1 MIRPEGNRG
10 RRGAESMTALVE
22 SHGGVLFDLGA
33 AGGPRPARPGDL
45 AGARVPVGIRIQS
58 TRVKPGELFAGLRG
72 LRTDGARFLP
82 DAFSRGATSAL
93 VSPERSVGDAAA
105 ALEARGVDLA
115 GRSLWLHPRAA
126 EVLGAVAA
134 DIHGR
139 PADRLLIAA
148 VTGTNGKTSVCHLV
162 GQLLDRAELAPAVLG
177 TAGHRLRSARGP
189 LRLAASHTTPDVASL
204 QALLA
209 GHVAGGGR
217 TAVMEASSHGLV
229 QGRLAGLAPR
239 VAAFTNLS
247 REHLDY
253 HGSMERYLDAKA
265 RVWDLLTPGEGIAV
279 VFGRSDASLEMRRRA
294 AAAGARVVTVD
305 VDAEADLTARKVRRT
320 REGWSFVLAGLGLPA
335 APVELPLPG
344 RHNVE
349 NALVA
354 VAIARSLG
362 ASAAAVAAGLGAA
375 VAPPGR
381 LERVSAGAGA
391 GAAPFEVMVDYA
403 HSPEAMERV
412 LADLRCDLD
421 GRGDS
426 GRLICV
432 FGCGGDRDRGKR
444 VPMGRAAGRIAD
456 VSVVTSDNPRSEDP
470 AAIADAVL
478 QGIDAA
484 GGRRVLELDRGRA
497 IERALGMA
505 RRGDVIL
512 IAGKGHENTQTIAGQ
527 ALPFDDRVVAAEA
540 LARLALEEGR
550 SAS

>member
-1 MIRPEGNRG
+1 MIRPGENQESSGVK
-10 RRGAESMTALVE
+10 SMTALVE
-22 SHGGVLFDLGA
+22 SHGGVLYDLGA
-33 AGGPRPARPGDL
+33 DGGPRPARPGDH
-45 AGARVPVGIRIQS
+45 AGAHVPVGIRIQS
-58 TRVKPGELFAGLRG
+58 SRMKSGELFAGLKG

-82 DAFSRGATSAL
+82 DAFQRGAAGAL
-93 VSPERSVGDAAA
+93 VSTDRSVSAAAA
-105 ALEARGVDLA
+105 ALEGRGIDLS
-115 GRSLWLHPRAA
+115 GRSLWLHPRPA

-134 DIHGR
+134 DVHGR
-139 PADRLLIAA
+139 PADRLKIAA

-189 LRLAASHTTPDVASL
+189 LRLAASHTTPDVAEL
-204 QALLA
+204 QGLLA

-229 QGRLAGLAPR
+229 QGRLAGLAPG
-239 VAAFTNLS
+239 VAAFTNLT

-294 AAAGARVVTVD
+294 EAVGARVVTVD
-305 VDAEADLTARKVRRT
+305 VGGEADLTARQLRRT
-320 REGWSFVLAGLGLPA
+320 REGWSFVLGGLGMPA

-354 VAIARSLG
+354 AAIARSMG

-381 LERVSAGAGA
+381 LERVSAGAGE
-391 GAAPFEVMVDYA
+391 APFEVMVDYA
-403 HSPEAMERV
+403 HSPDAMERV
-412 LADLRCDLD
+412 LADLRRDLD
-421 GRGDS
+421 GRDEA

-470 AAIADAVL
+470 AAIAGTVL
-478 QGIDAA
+478 EGIDAA

-505 RRGDVIL
+505 RRGDVVL
-512 IAGKGHENTQTIAGQ
+512 IAGKGHENTQTIAGR

-540 LARLALEEGR
+540 LARLAASPGG

>member
-1 MIRPEGNRG
+1 MIRPEGSQG
-10 RRGAESMTALVE
+10 VDGAMSMAALVE
-22 SHGGVLFDLGA
+22 RHGGVLHALGA
-33 AGGPRPARPGDL
+33 AGGPRPARAGDP
-45 AGARVPVGIRIQS
+45 AGAKVPAGIRIQS
-58 TRVKPGELFAGLRG
+58 AWIERGELFAGLKG

-82 DAFSRGATSAL
+82 EAFERGATGAL
-93 VSPERSVGDAAA
+93 VSPERSVSAVAA
-105 ALEARGVDLA
+105 ALQARGIDLS
-115 GRSLWLHPRAA
+115 GRSLWLHPRPAD
-126 EVLGAVAA
+126 VLGAVAA
-134 DIHGR
+134 DVHGR
-139 PADRLLIAA
+139 PADRLGIAV

-189 LRLAASHTTPDVASL
+189 LRLAASHTTPDVAAL

-239 VAAFTNLS
+239 VAAFTNLT

-294 AAAGARVVTVD
+294 ETAGARVVTVD
-305 VDAEADLTARKVRRT
+305 VGAAADLTAQELRRT
-320 REGWSFVLAGLGLPA
+320 REGWSFVLAGLGFPA
-335 APVELPLPG
+335 TPVELPLPG

-354 VAIARSLG
+354 AAVARSLG
-362 ASAAAVAAGLGAA
+362 ATAAAVVAGLGAA
-375 VAPPGR
+375 AAPPGR
-381 LERVSAGAGA
+381 LERVSAGA

-403 HSPEAMERV
+403 HSPDAMERV
-412 LADLRCDLD
+412 LAELRRDLD
-421 GRGDS
+421 GRDEA

-470 AAIADAVL
+470 AAIAETVL
-478 QGIDAA
+478 EGVDAA

-505 RRGDVIL
+505 RRGDVVL
-512 IAGKGHENTQTIAGQ
+512 IAGKGHENTQTIGGR

-540 LARLALEEGR
+540 LTRLAAEDGG

>member
-10 RRGAESMTALVE
+10 RHGAASMAALVE
-22 SHGGVLFDLGA
+22 NHGGVLHDLGA
-33 AGGPRPARPGDL
+33 AGGPRPARPGDP
-45 AGARVPVGIRIQS
+45 AGAQVPVGVRIQS
-58 TRVKPGELFAGLRG
+58 ARIEPGELFAGLKG

-82 DAFSRGATSAL
+82 DAFQRGATGAL
-93 VSPERSVGDAAA
+93 VSSERSVSAVAAD
-105 ALEARGVDLA
+105 LQARGIGLS
-115 GRSLWLHPRAA
+115 GRSLWLHPRPA

-134 DIHGR
+134 DVHGR
-139 PADRLLIAA
+139 PADRLEIAV

-162 GQLLDRAELAPAVLG
+162 GQLLDRAELSPAVLG

-189 LRLAASHTTPDVASL
+189 LRLASSHTTPDVAAL

-209 GHVAGGGR
+209 GHVDGGGR

-229 QGRLAGLAPR
+229 QGRLAGLGPR
-239 VAAFTNLS
+239 VAAFTNLT

-279 VFGRSDASLEMRRRA
+279 VFGRGDASLEMRRRA
-294 AAAGARVVTVD
+294 EAAGARVVTVD
-305 VDAEADLTARKVRRT
+305 VGGEADLTAQELRRT
-320 REGWSFVLAGLGLPA
+320 GEGWSFVLAGLGLPA

-354 VAIARSLG
+354 AAIARSMG
-362 ASAAAVAAGLGAA
+362 ATAAAVAAGLGAA

-381 LERVSAGAGA
+381 LERVSAGA
-391 GAAPFEVMVDYA
+391 APFEVMVDYA
-403 HSPEAMERV
+403 HSPDAMERV
-412 LADLRCDLD
+412 LEDLRRDLD
-421 GRGDS
+421 SRDES

-444 VPMGRAAGRIAD
+444 VPMGHAAGRIAD

-470 AAIADAVL
+470 ATIAETVL
-478 QGIDAA
+478 EGIDAA

-497 IERALGMA
+497 IQRALGMA
-505 RRGDVIL
+505 RRGDVVL
-512 IAGKGHENTQTIAGQ
+512 IAGKGHENTQTIAGL

-540 LARLALEEGR
+540 LARLAAEDGG
-550 SAS
+550 STS

>member
-1 MIRPEGNRG
+1 MIRPEGSREE
-10 RRGAESMTALVE
+10 RGATSMAALVKA
-22 SHGGVLFDLGA
+22 HGGVLHDLGA
-33 AGGPRPARPGDL
+33 AGGPRPARPGDPV
-45 AGARVPVGIRIQS
+45 GAQVPVGIRIQS
-58 TRVKPGELFAGLRG
+58 ARTKPGELFAGLKG

-82 DAFSRGATSAL
+82 DAFQRGAAGAL
-93 VSPERSVGDAAA
+93 VSSDRSVGAAA
-105 ALEARGVDLA
+105 ATLKERGIDLS
-115 GRSLWLHPRAA
+115 GRSLWLHPRPAD
-126 EVLGAVAA
+126 VLGAVAA
-134 DIHGR
+134 DVHGR
-139 PADRLLIAA
+139 PADRLEMAV

-177 TAGHRLRSARGP
+177 TAGHRLRSAGGP
-189 LRLAASHTTPDVASL
+189 LRLAASHTTPDVAEL
-204 QALLA
+204 QRLLA

-239 VAAFTNLS
+239 VAAFTNLT

-279 VFGRSDASLEMRRRA
+279 VFGRSEASLEMRRRA
-294 AAAGARVVTVD
+294 EDAGARVVTVD
-305 VDAEADLTARKVRRT
+305 VGGEADLTAQELRRT
-320 REGWSFVLAGLGLPA
+320 REGWSFVPAGLRLPA
-335 APVELPLPG
+335 ARLELPLPG

-354 VAIARSLG
+354 AAIARSLG
-362 ASAAAVAAGLGAA
+362 ASAAAVVAGLGAA

-381 LERVSAGAGA
+381 LERVGA

-403 HSPEAMERV
+403 HSPDAMERV
-412 LADLRCDLD
+412 LAELRRDLD
-421 GRGDS
+421 GRDEA

-470 AAIADAVL
+470 AAIAETVL
-478 QGIDAA
+478 EGIDAA

-505 RRGDVIL
+505 RRGDVVL
-512 IAGKGHENTQTIAGQ
+512 IAGKGHENTQTIAGR
-527 ALPFDDRVVAAEA
+527 ALPFDDRVVAVEA
-540 LARLALEEGR
+540 LARLAAGDGG
-550 SAS
+550 STS

>member
-1 MIRPEGNRG
+1 
-10 RRGAESMTALVE
+10 
-22 SHGGVLFDLGA
+22 
-33 AGGPRPARPGDL
+33 
-45 AGARVPVGIRIQS
+45 
-58 TRVKPGELFAGLRG
+58 GL
-72 LRTDGARFLP
+72 
-82 DAFSRGATSAL
+82 S
-93 VSPERSVGDAAA
+93 
-105 ALEARGVDLA
+105 
-115 GRSLWLHPRAA
+115 GRSLWLHPRPA

-134 DIHGR
+134 DVHGR
-139 PADRLLIAA
+139 PADRLEIAV

-162 GQLLDRAELAPAVLG
+162 GQLLDRAELSPAVLG

-189 LRLAASHTTPDVASL
+189 LSLASSHTTPDVAAL

-209 GHVAGGGR
+209 GHVEGGGR

-239 VAAFTNLS
+239 VAAFTNLT

-265 RVWDLLTPGEGIAV
+265 RVWDLLAPGDGVAV

-294 AAAGARVVTVD
+294 EAAGARVITVD
-305 VDAEADLTARKVRRT
+305 VGAEADLTAREVRRT
-320 REGWSFVLAGLGLPA
+320 RAGWSFVLAGLGLPS

-354 VAIARSLG
+354 AAVARSMG
-362 ASAAAVAAGLGAA
+362 ASAAAVAAGLASAA
-375 VAPPGR
+375 APPGR
-381 LERVSAGAGA
+381 LERVSAGSS
-391 GAAPFEVMVDYA
+391 AAPFEVMVDYA
-403 HSPEAMERV
+403 HSPDAMERV
-412 LADLRCDLD
+412 LEELRRDLD
-421 GRGDS
+421 GRDEA

-444 VPMGRAAGRIAD
+444 APMGRAAGRIAD

-470 AAIADAVL
+470 AAIAETVL
-478 QGIDAA
+478 EGIDAA

-505 RRGDVIL
+505 RRGDVVL
-512 IAGKGHENTQTIAGQ
+512 IAGKGHENTQTVAGRS
-527 ALPFDDRVVAAEA
+527 LPFDDRVVAAEA
-540 LARLALEEGR
+540 LARLVAEDGG
-550 SAS
+550 SPS